1 MTGQSRKDKKL
12 ILVPK
17 SVVNELM
24 LIANKQGK
32 PFYGFVTETLEDALK
47 VYGSEH
53 SLEEVVDFYEIM
65 EIYRSAGAKIV
76 PDDLLNYLFSKS
88 YQTDREVLQGKLYEF
103 GQLCGKSLFSKRAE
117 PLEALEG
124 FLSAAG
130 WDLNEVVVA
139 KEDSRVKIRCVSPV
153 LSMEKTELLL
163 KFVDGIMHELGYEA
177 RKQDYVKGIISLEY
191 EKRN

>member
-1 MTGQSRKDKKL
+1 MTGKSRKDKKL

-24 LIANKQGK
+24 FIANKQGK
-32 PFYGFVTETLEDALK
+32 PFYGFVTETLEHVLK

-53 SLEEVVDFYEIM
+53 SLEEVVDFYELM

-88 YQTDREVLQGKLYEF
+88 YETDREILQGKLYEF
-103 GQLCGKSLFSKRAE
+103 GQLCGKSLISKRAE
-117 PLEALEG
+117 PTEALEG

-139 KEDSRVKIRCVSPV
+139 KEDGKVKIRCVSPV